1 MTKNT
6 DKFFPRKLKS
16 REGSYMIREMYSFP
30 VAAVTSYHNLAAFN
44 SRHLFSYSSGGQELE
59 ISFTDLKSGCQQDG
73 FLLDVQRGEPTSL
86 TSSASRGHL
95 DSLLV
100 ASSSIF
106 KVHLF
111 SLCFCRHIAF
121 SSGSDSSCIPFI
133 RIIAVSLGPSK

>member
-95 DSLLV
+95 DSLACGLLLHFQS
-100 ASSSIF
+100 ASLQSLLLSSYC
-106 KVHLF
+106 L
-111 SLCFCRHIAF
+111 L
-121 SSGSDSSCIPFI
+121 
-133 RIIAVSLGPSK
+133 LWL